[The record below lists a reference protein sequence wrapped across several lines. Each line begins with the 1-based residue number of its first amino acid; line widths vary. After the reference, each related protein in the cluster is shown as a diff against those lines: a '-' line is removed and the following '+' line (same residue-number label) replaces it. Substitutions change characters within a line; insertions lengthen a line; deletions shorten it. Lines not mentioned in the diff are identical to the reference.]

1 MLTTS
6 KTSLPKVTSSHQA
19 ASSPE
24 ATSSYQ
30 AASSPKVTSSYQA
43 ASSPE
48 ATSLYQAASSY
59 TTSMLSSLTPE
70 ATSYLYYWRVDG
82 RSSHSHPPTASSC
95 NHHSCSAFFF
105 TVTFMCNIQ
114 LYEVS
119 LVTKLSVSLYICDCS
134 LQQL

>member
-6 KTSLPKVTSSHQA
+6 KTSLPKAPFSYRAASSYHA

-24 ATSSYQ
+24 VTSLCQ
-30 AASSPKVTSSYQA
+30 AASSH
-43 ASSPE
+43 
-48 ATSLYQAASSY
+48 
-59 TTSMLSSLTPE
+59 TTSMPSSLTPE

-82 RSSHSHPPTASSC
+82 RSSHSRPSAASSC
-95 NHHSCSAFFF
+95 NHHRCSAFFF